1 MQKSQVE
8 CEQPSEEQSHEED
21 MPQSWPSFMH
31 RAQQSPHC
39 DGDADRSLPRM
50 WFTRLSRIVLQ
61 SRSVGLFSHPAC
73 VRYWCEL
80 TLCLELID
88 CYATEGSG

>member
-39 DGDADRSLPRM
+39 DGDADWPAEGRSFPRM
-50 WFTRLSRIVLQ
+50 WFTRRGGTRVV
-61 SRSVGLFSHPAC
+61 SVVCARVPTSGYSPPPTAHPAC
-73 VRYWCEL
+73 VRY
-80 TLCLELID
+80 
-88 CYATEGSG
+88 SGVN

>member
-39 DGDADRSLPRM
+39 DGDADWPAEGISFPRM
-50 WFTRLSRIVLQ
+50 CLAASRCVVQ
-61 SRSVGLFSHPAC
+61 SRSVGLYP
-73 VRYWCEL
+73 
-80 TLCLELID
+80 
-88 CYATEGSG
+88 TEVYDR

>member
-39 DGDADRSLPRM
+39 DGDADRPAEEDGPRAFSFM
-50 WFTRLSRIVLQ
+50 ERFPKSP
-61 SRSVGLFSHPAC
+61 SRSRPA
-73 VRYWCEL
+73 L
-80 TLCLELID
+80 TPARSPAPPLPV
-88 CYATEGSG
+88 

>member
-39 DGDADRSLPRM
+39 DWPEEGRA
-50 WFTRLSRIVLQ
+50 LSRIFLFR
-61 SRSVGLFSHPAC
+61 SRCVGLTPC
-73 VRYWCEL
+73 VYNWCEL
-80 TLCLELID
+80 TLCLELI
-88 CYATEGSG
+88 